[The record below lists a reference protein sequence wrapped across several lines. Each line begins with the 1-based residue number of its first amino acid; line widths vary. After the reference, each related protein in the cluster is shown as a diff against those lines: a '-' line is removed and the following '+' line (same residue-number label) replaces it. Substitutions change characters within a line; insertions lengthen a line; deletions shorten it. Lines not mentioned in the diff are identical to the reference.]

1 MLFSYFWFAG
11 RFCCRI
17 NIVVRLRATLTVA
30 KTMRL
35 YNIHSILKATKTIRI
50 SQIVDSLTRYVHL
63 SYVSSEYA
71 LSSADKIISA
81 AIVCSLK
88 CFIRNTLT
96 RQRASYWL
104 YDCEFAKKT
113 NDETVSATRTKFKCV
128 ILLTLISSSKLA
140 NERPKL
146 MSITQV
152 YKNKP
157 TDNSNHNSCKCLPT
171 NAGFERYQA
180 VARLLYHH
188 LLRRNRRKTM
198 ALY

>member
-71 LSSADKIISA
+71 LSFADKIISA

-88 CFIRNTLT
+88 CFIGNTLT

-104 YDCEFAKKT
+104 HDCEFAKK
-113 NDETVSATRTKFKCV
+113 K
-128 ILLTLISSSKLA
+128 
-140 NERPKL
+140 
-146 MSITQV
+146 Q
-152 YKNKP
+152 
-157 TDNSNHNSCKCLPT
+157 
-171 NAGFERYQA
+171 
-180 VARLLYHH
+180 
-188 LLRRNRRKTM
+188 RRNSERDAYEVQMCHFINTYQFIQISERTTKADEHHSSIQKQTDWQQQPQQ
-198 ALY
+198 L